1 VRRERRTELAME
13 GLRIF
18 DLRRWRTAETALK
31 GYAHGIKAGDP
42 SVDNGY
48 LRVDQRTFDPA
59 KHYLWP
65 VPQRE
70 RDINP
75 NLTQNPGW

>member
-1 VRRERRTELAME
+1 MSRS
-13 GLRIF
+13 
-18 DLRRWRTAETALK
+18 RWGTAQTALT

-42 SVDNGY
+42 SVDGGY

-70 RDINP
+70 RDINA